1 MKTAGEHQL
10 QSVETSMKE
19 RGASYGRTSTTNFI
33 SVISTVYMTLQ
44 HAPSTGSLSL
54 KSTYDR

>member
-19 RGASYGRTSTTNFI
+19 RGASHGRTSTTNFI
-33 SVISTVYMTLQ
+33 SVISTVYLTLQ